1 MDVVVVEN
9 PWRCLCLGFR
19 LQVTYRRFLRFTT
32 RQSLHKRRTA
42 DLTRILLKL
51 FAMLDGLIRRGGAK
65 WAQMFSE
72 HWTPVR
78 EGCKDSHVVDV
89 VDDDYPWNILRSRV
103 AAWHSVVRR
112 LVCLRDKDCCESGGA
127 NRKDFQQ
134 KFRVVCWQNKIWP
147 ANCQFIVYPS
157 VPCPPSSNVHHPSSL
172 TTHTVHVS
180 AVLFI
185 FFRWI

>member
-51 FAMLDGLIRRGGAK
+51 FAMLDGLIRRGQVGSDV
-65 WAQMFSE
+65 FR
-72 HWTPVR
+72 TPVR

-89 VDDDYPWNILRSRV
+89 VDDDYP
-103 AAWHSVVRR
+103 
-112 LVCLRDKDCCESGGA
+112 
-127 NRKDFQQ
+127 
-134 KFRVVCWQNKIWP
+134 
-147 ANCQFIVYPS
+147 
-157 VPCPPSSNVHHPSSL
+157 
-172 TTHTVHVS
+172 
-180 AVLFI
+180 
-185 FFRWI
+185 